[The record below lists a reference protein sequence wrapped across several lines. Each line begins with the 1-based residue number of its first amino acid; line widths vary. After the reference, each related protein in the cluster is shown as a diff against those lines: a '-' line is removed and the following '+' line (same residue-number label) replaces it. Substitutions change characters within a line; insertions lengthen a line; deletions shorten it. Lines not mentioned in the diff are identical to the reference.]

1 LPVRFNEEGE
11 YESEEDQKEESFEER
26 P

>member
-11 YESEEDQKEESFEER
+11 YESEEDQKEEGFEER